1 MQSNDRTATV
11 NTAQSPVRGVS
22 TRLATALAALLA
34 VNTAVQVWTMADRT
48 VTPAHGQT
56 RAGDVPSFPNNA
68 ETNRKIEVALTEANQ
83 RLGRIEATLSKPL
96 AVKVTEMPPVTIT
109 NPSAAAKETPRE

>member
-1 MQSNDRTATV
+1 MQATDRNATV
-11 NTAQSPVRGVS
+11 STTQAPVRGVS

-34 VNTAVQVWTMADRT
+34 VNTAVQLWTVADRT
-48 VTPAHGQT
+48 VTPVHGQT
-56 RAGDVPSFPNNA
+56 KPGEVPSFPNAA

-96 AVKVTEMPPVTIT
+96 QVKVTEMPPVTIT
-109 NPSAAAKETPRE
+109 NPSAAAKDAPRE